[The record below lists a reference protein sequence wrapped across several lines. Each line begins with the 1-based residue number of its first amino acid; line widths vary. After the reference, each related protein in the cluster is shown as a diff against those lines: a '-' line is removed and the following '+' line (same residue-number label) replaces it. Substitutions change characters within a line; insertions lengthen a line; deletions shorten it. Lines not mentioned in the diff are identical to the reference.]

1 MPECHPLPQQIWND
15 FFLQLWATQS
25 THVHRGTWL
34 LLLSL
39 YPSASV
45 LFHLRS
51 VSFHSFEVAVREFPK
66 KKGLLSVNCILGIVN
81 QSEQSGQMGTIRPA
95 THHTQTPALSLT
107 PDLLASGTTFLPLYS
122 FDKQYL
128 CLQDISAFHSHNPV
142 LLPPGPATS
151 EGITIS

>member
-81 QSEQSGQMGTIRPA
+81 QSETIWANGDHKAGNTSHGRHQLFPS
-95 THHTQTPALSLT
+95 HQTFWHLVPPSYLSTVSTSSTCVYRIYLPFIPT
-107 PDLLASGTTFLPLYS
+107 ILSFCHPDQQHRRG
-122 FDKQYL
+122 
-128 CLQDISAFHSHNPV
+128 
-142 LLPPGPATS
+142 
-151 EGITIS
+151 